1 MSDTKND
8 EKLRILQER
17 LAQIKQKQDTHEII
31 SQQKKAVIE
40 IENSK
45 NEDPKIERNPLN
57 FSWIKKAIIVG
68 SVAYG
73 IFYGYTNIDFNLLI
87 PDFSSEK
94 ISQELVPTQ
103 LEYKLNLKGNNVAI
117 IRSFEDESS
126 AKALVNDLKIKGFM
140 ANYFFLP
147 SKSNSKTEVYQVFIG
162 PYENKDET
170 SQWIQNIDKKVDIID
185 LSNGTLVKE
194 MKSNKLI
201 AKEKA
206 EQEKIAKEKAEQEK
220 IAKEKDEQEKIAKE
234 KAKQEKIAKGKAKQE
249 KIAKEKDEQ
258 EKIAKEKDEQEK
270 INNDNIRN
278 EQSKLK
284 KVAEEQEKFQL
295 EKQELENEKKQ
306 LKKAIEQLEKDKK
319 NLITKKIQNN
329 TKIIINYTYDFN
341 TTMEDE
347 GILIIKN
354 NANYPIIKQNFANIS
369 SQGGIEKIINKA
381 EYDLNTF
388 GENIDGV
395 YFEKSGTTVPIYNG
409 NITEVSL

>member
-17 LAQIKQKQDTHEII
+17 LAQIKQKQNTQIPI
-31 SQQKKAVIE
+31 SQQRQTDSKIE
-40 IENSK
+40 TPK
-45 NEDPKIERNPLN
+45 NENPKIERNPLN

-94 ISQELVPTQ
+94 ISQELVTNQ
-103 LEYKLNLKGNNVAI
+103 LEYKLNLKGNNIAI

-185 LSNGTLVKE
+185 LSKGTVFKE

-206 EQEKIAKEKAEQEK
+206 EQEKIAKGKAK
-220 IAKEKDEQEKIAKE
+220 QEKIAKE
-234 KAKQEKIAKGKAKQE
+234 KAEQEKIAKGKAKQE
-249 KIAKEKDEQ
+249 KIAKEKAEQ
-258 EKIAKEKDEQEK
+258 EKV
-270 INNDNIRN
+270 NNDNNRN

-284 KVAEEQEKFQL
+284 KVVEEQEKFQL

-369 SQGGIEKIINKA
+369 SQGGIEKIIKKA

-409 NITEVSL
+409 KITEVSL

>member
-1 MSDTKND
+1 MSDRTND

-17 LAQIKQKQDTHEII
+17 LAQIKQKQDTQISI
-31 SQQKKAVIE
+31 SQQRQTDSKIE
-40 IENSK
+40 TPK

-87 PDFSSEK
+87 PNFSSEK

-103 LEYKLNLKGNNVAI
+103 LEYKLNLKGNNIAI

-126 AKALVNDLKIKGFM
+126 AKALVNDLKIKGFKC
-140 ANYFFLP
+140 NYFYLP
-147 SKSNSKTEVYQVFIG
+147 ENSNFTDEVYQVFIG
-162 PYENKDET
+162 PYENEKET

-185 LSNGTLVKE
+185 LSNGRVLKE

-206 EQEKIAKEKAEQEK
+206 EQEKIAKGKAK
-220 IAKEKDEQEKIAKE
+220 QEKIAKE
-234 KAKQEKIAKGKAKQE
+234 KAKQEKIAKEKAEQEKIAKGKAKQE
-249 KIAKEKDEQ
+249 KIAKEK
-258 EKIAKEKDEQEK
+258 AEQEK
-270 INNDNIRN
+270 INNDNNRN

-284 KVAEEQEKFQL
+284 KVVEEQEKFQL

-369 SQGGIEKIINKA
+369 SQGGIEKIIKKA

-388 GENIDGV
+388 GENINGV

-409 NITEVSL
+409 KITEVSL

>member
-17 LAQIKQKQDTHEII
+17 LAQIKQKQDTPESIG
-31 SQQKKAVIE
+31 QQKEIVIE
-40 IENSK
+40 VATPK
-45 NEDPKIERNPLN
+45 NEAPKKERKPLN
-57 FSWIKKAIIVG
+57 LSWIKKAIIVG

-73 IFYGYTNIDFNLLI
+73 IFYGYTNINFNSLI
-87 PDFSSEK
+87 PNFSSEK

-103 LEYKLNLKGNNVAI
+103 LEYKLNIKGNNIAI

-126 AKALVNDLKIKGFM
+126 AKALVNDLKIKGFKC
-140 ANYFFLP
+140 NYFYLP
-147 SKSNSKTEVYQVFIG
+147 ENSNLTDEVYQVFIG
-162 PYENKDET
+162 PYENEKET

-185 LSNGTLVKE
+185 LSNGRLLKE

-206 EQEKIAKEKAEQEK
+206 EQEKIAK
-220 IAKEKDEQEKIAKE
+220 
-234 KAKQEKIAKGKAKQE
+234 GKAKQE
-249 KIAKEKDEQ
+249 KIAKEK
-258 EKIAKEKDEQEK
+258 AEQEK
-270 INNDNIRN
+270 INNDNNRN

-284 KVAEEQEKFQL
+284 KVVEEQEKFQL

-306 LKKAIEQLEKDKK
+306 LKKAIKQLEKDKK

-341 TTMEDE
+341 TTIEDE

-369 SQGGIEKIINKA
+369 SQGGIEKIIKKA

-409 NITEVSL
+409 KITEVSL

>member
-17 LAQIKQKQDTHEII
+17 LAQIKQKQDTQISI
-31 SQQKKAVIE
+31 SQQRQTDSKIE
-40 IENSK
+40 TPK

-87 PDFSSEK
+87 PNFSSEK

-103 LEYKLNLKGNNVAI
+103 LEYKLNLKGNNIAI

-185 LSNGTLVKE
+185 LSNGRVLKE

-206 EQEKIAKEKAEQEK
+206 EQEKI
-220 IAKEKDEQEKIAKE
+220 
-234 KAKQEKIAKGKAKQE
+234 
-249 KIAKEKDEQ
+249 
-258 EKIAKEKDEQEK
+258 
-270 INNDNIRN
+270 NNDNNRN

-284 KVAEEQEKFQL
+284 KVVEEQEKFQL

-369 SQGGIEKIINKA
+369 SQGGIEKIIKKA

-388 GENIDGV
+388 GENINGV

-409 NITEVSL
+409 KITEVSL